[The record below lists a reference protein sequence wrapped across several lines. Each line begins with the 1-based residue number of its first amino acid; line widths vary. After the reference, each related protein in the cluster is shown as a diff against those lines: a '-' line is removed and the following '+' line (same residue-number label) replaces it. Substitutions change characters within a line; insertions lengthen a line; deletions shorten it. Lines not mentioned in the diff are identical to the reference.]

1 MIHDEVIEMMD
12 KKISWLSY
20 QQDPSSRQ
28 KLKIINL
35 DRELYI
41 LTKDFTIHDWSN
53 IHTDKHFAHRDSIR
67 GSFAAETDYLR
78 KKYLLDC
85 VFNYK

>member
-1 MIHDEVIEMMD
+1 MHDNVTEMMD

-28 KLKIINL
+28 KLKILNL
-35 DRELYI
+35 DKELYT
-41 LTKDFTIHDWSN
+41 LTKDFSLQDWHN
-53 IHTDKHFAHRDSIR
+53 IQTDEYFAHRDSIR
-67 GSFAAETDYLR
+67 GVYSAETDYLR

-85 VFNYK
+85 VLEYK